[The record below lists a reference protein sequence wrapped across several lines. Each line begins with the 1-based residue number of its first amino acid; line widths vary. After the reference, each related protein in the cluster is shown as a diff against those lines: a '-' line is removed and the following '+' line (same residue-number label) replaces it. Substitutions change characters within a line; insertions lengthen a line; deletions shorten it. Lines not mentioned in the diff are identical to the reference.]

1 MMEYDETNKERDTV
15 DGTEALESDVEEG
28 TEECVEENVAETQS
42 TDTVEEVSV
51 EKLMQQLEACRE
63 QSEYHLDQW
72 RRTAAEFANY
82 KKRNEREQAE
92 YAKYS
97 NAALIKRLLPV
108 LDDMDRAFANL
119 PEGLD
124 KEPWVEG
131 MALVYRKLRMV
142 FEQEGLREIEAVGQ
156 PFDPTLHEAVT
167 HEPSDTAA
175 EGEVIDEVQ
184 KGYMLNDRVLRPAM
198 VRVSAG
204 SK

>member
-1 MMEYDETNKERDTV
+1 MTEYEETNKERDTV
-15 DGTEALESDVEEG
+15 DRAEVIESDVEEG
-28 TEECVEENVAETQS
+28 VEECVEEAAAETQS
-42 TDTVEEVSV
+42 TDAGEELGVEE
-51 EKLMQQLEACRE
+51 LMQQLEACRE

-97 NAALIKRLLPV
+97 NAVLIKRLLPV

-119 PEGLD
+119 PEGLE

-142 FEQEGLREIEAVGQ
+142 FEQEGLHEIEAVGQ

-167 HEPSDTAA
+167 HEPSDAVG
-175 EGEVIDEVQ
+175 EGKVIGEVQ